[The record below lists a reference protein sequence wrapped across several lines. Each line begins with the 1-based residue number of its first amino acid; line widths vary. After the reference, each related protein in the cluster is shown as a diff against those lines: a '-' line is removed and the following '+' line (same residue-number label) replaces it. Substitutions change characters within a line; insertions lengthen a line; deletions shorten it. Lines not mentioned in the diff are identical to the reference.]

1 MSRSLLAVAAAALL
15 AAAAGWP
22 ALAQAPPA
30 ESAAPPAEPVAPP
43 SALPAPLAPAEPLA
57 IDLAAAVEI
66 ALARNPELAAIE
78 ERRREVEGGVVEV
91 RADAFPQLTALASY
105 GAARNPSF
113 LNSPDF
119 EDILEQFPG
128 GDFEPSEQ
136 RLYSGGVEFTQPIYT
151 FGKLGAAIDLAGVV
165 VEVTEA
171 QIAAARLD
179 VGLAA
184 AEAYYDLL
192 AAREALTVG
201 VFQERVRGESLT
213 VVRARYDL
221 GDATRLELL
230 RAEASLAEVTPTI
243 ARLGGE
249 VATAESRLRRVLGL
263 APDVPLAVSGA
274 APPALAPPG
283 PGADL
288 SRSESAGVLA
298 GLPAF
303 TGPPPPAPL
312 DALTTTGLARRPE
325 LADLDLQR
333 RALALRQRVTA
344 AEGKPQVE
352 LAGFF
357 GRQAR
362 LFEDVADPLYD
373 DYRVSLGLSW
383 SFFDGGRRRGQIAQL
398 ESQRRQLELRR
409 RDFEAEIR
417 QEVEEA
423 RIDYQ
428 TAVARFRAAAVAAA
442 AAREAA
448 RVARESYEEGVALQ
462 ADWLDAQR
470 QETETGILVVE
481 AYYDAR
487 REAARLARAV
497 GTLPSE
503 QLPGTVSAAA
513 AGPGDGGEETMR

>member
-1 MSRSLLAVAAAALL
+1 MSFPRAAAAVALAAAALC
-15 AAAAGWP
+15 WP
-22 ALAQAPPA
+22 ALAQAPPPA
-30 ESAAPPAEPVAPP
+30 DPAAPP
-43 SALPAPLAPAEPLA
+43 SGPLS

-78 ERRREVEGGVVEV
+78 ERRREVAGGVAEV
-91 RADAFPQLTALASY
+91 RADAFPQLTASASY

-136 RLYSGGVEFTQPIYT
+136 RLYSAGVEVTQPLYT
-151 FGKLGAAIDLAGVV
+151 FGKLSAAMDLAGVV

-192 AAREALTVG
+192 AARESLAVG
-201 VFQERVRGESLT
+201 VWQERVRRESLT
-213 VVRARYDL
+213 VVQARYDL
-221 GDATRLELL
+221 GEATRLELL
-230 RAEASLAEVTPTI
+230 RSEATLAEVTPTI
-243 ARLGGE
+243 ARLGGD

-263 APDVPLAVSGA
+263 PPDVPLAVSGA
-274 APPALAPPG
+274 APPALPP
-283 PGADL
+283 PDPDADL
-288 SRSESAGVLA
+288 ARAESAGVLA
-298 GLPAF
+298 GLPALA
-303 TGPPPPAPL
+303 GPPEPAPL
-312 DALTTTGLARRPE
+312 PALTSTGLARRPE

-352 LAGFF
+352 LEGFF

-362 LFEDVADPLYD
+362 LFDDVADPLYD

-409 RDFEAEIR
+409 RDLEAEIR
-417 QEVEEA
+417 QQVEEA

-487 REAARLARAV
+487 QEAARLARAV

-503 QLPGTVSAAA
+503 RLPGVVTAA
-513 AGPGDGGEETMR
+513 AGTGEGGEETMR